1 MVVCATGDSV
11 SLATTPVADANV
23 AWGGQDPTDV
33 NRVGPRVSGI
43 LAAPTASHAFR
54 LSKTCGG
61 HQCQINVFSFLK
73 QQPDTSDHQF
83 KA

>member
-1 MVVCATGDSV
+1 MLSVGPPVSTVVCAAGDSV

-43 LAAPTASHAFR
+43 LGAPTASHAFR
-54 LSKTCGG
+54 L
-61 HQCQINVFSFLK
+61 LK
-73 QQPDTSDHQF
+73 DLWRTPMPD
-83 KA
+83 